1 LTSTGQNADWV
12 RLDDDD
18 QSDYLMCGHHD
29 YFGGL
34 CPPSSHF
41 TASDFTGSDN
51 TEVFQNV
58 LALAAFECSKIVT
71 GWIGRD
77 ASERHARVAAH
88 WAQRPVEAC

>member
-1 LTSTGQNADWV
+1 MADVSLEWNGDFQVSST
-12 RLDDDD
+12 
-18 QSDYLMCGHHD
+18 
-29 YFGGL
+29 GL